1 MKTFLSSTYVDLAS
15 HRKAAAEAIERLG
28 QQVGRMEVFGA
39 RPVEPSAACLAEIDE
54 CDLFVGIYAHR
65 YGHIPNGSHVSITE
79 AEFDYAKANHKPLF
93 CFLVHEDQP
102 WPPKMIED
110 ELYRQPKGSRF
121 QYSRGQ
127 TAGPAAAPDI
137 LLRDVARASAR
148 SIGFSRCP
156 AGLTTLQA
164 SLKSAP
170 PNEFK
175 WPEQTNATD

>member
-79 AEFDYAKANHKPLF
+79 A
-93 CFLVHEDQP
+93 
-102 WPPKMIED
+102 
-110 ELYRQPKGSRF
+110 
-121 QYSRGQ
+121 
-127 TAGPAAAPDI
+127 
-137 LLRDVARASAR
+137 
-148 SIGFSRCP
+148 
-156 AGLTTLQA
+156 GLTTPKQTINRCFV
-164 SLKSAP
+164 SWFTKTNRGP
-170 PNEFK
+170 PK
-175 WPEQTNATD
+175 